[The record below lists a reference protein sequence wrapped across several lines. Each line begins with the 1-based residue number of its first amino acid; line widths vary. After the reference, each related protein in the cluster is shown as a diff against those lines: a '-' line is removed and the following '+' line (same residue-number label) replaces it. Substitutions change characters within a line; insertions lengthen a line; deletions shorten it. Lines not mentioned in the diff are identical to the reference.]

1 MVRVL
6 GILGRGVRLRCPHC
20 GEGQLAAGLFRLHAT
35 CSVCGVRYE
44 RKPGESSGA
53 SIFWAGLL
61 PIVALLVFFAL
72 YAADPT
78 LPLALTLGI
87 SIGVVV
93 VLGLLGYRHA
103 RGVWIAVVELT
114 EGLRPDAEQP

>member
-1 MVRVL
+1 ML
-6 GILGRGVRLRCPHC
+6 TILLRGVRLRCPHC
-20 GEGQLAAGLFRLHAT
+20 GQGPLAAGWFTLHET

-61 PIVALLVFFAL
+61 PIIALMLFFAL
-72 YAADPT
+72 YGLNPE
-78 LPLALTLGI
+78 LPLALSLGL
-87 SIGVVV
+87 SVTVVI

-103 RGVWIAVVELT
+103 RGVWVAVVELT
-114 EGLRPDAEQP
+114 EGLHTDNA